1 MPEQRDPVFYRI
13 GKLVYALYVRNEQT
27 GHRLVLSANQD
38 GLVTSPEGMV
48 DLLERMSKMA
58 IFMGPRDS
66 VTVRVDPSLSEVPD
80 AEDGQGGQARQAAG
94 EEAAGDEGGRQV
106 T

>member
-1 MPEQRDPVFYRI
+1 MPEQRDPVFYP
-13 GKLVYALYVRNEQT
+13 
-27 GHRLVLSANQD
+27 HRQV
-38 GLVTSPEGMV
+38 
-48 DLLERMSKMA
+48 
-58 IFMGPRDS
+58 FMGPRDS
-66 VTVRVDPSLSEVPD
+66 VTCHRTVWLNPDSGLCEHTDHDDPARVDPSLSEVPD